1 MPGVGLE
8 SFQRATSWSALT
20 KYDADELFVAE
31 PGLMYPSKT
40 GFNGSL
46 RYVLENGF
54 TVEIPN
60 SELQHPLRGLDG
72 NGSHLLEPNVTEVNI
87 YGEPLGAWVL
97 GKVFLSRVRLRQH
110 YVKQD

>member
-20 KYDADELFVAE
+20 TYDADELFVAE

-72 NGSHLLEPNVTEVNI
+72 NGSHLLQPNVTEVNI

-97 GKVFLSRVRLRQH
+97 GKMFLSRVRLRQH
-110 YVKQD
+110 